1 MLGQGKRILFM
12 TAPIG
17 AGHTRAAQAVQQAL
31 LVHSPHSVSKI
42 ANIFDCFHP
51 LLGQSL
57 LRVYLQILA
66 LVPSLY
72 GGMYRWGNDSPIAL
86 RGRELVSRFLS
97 ARMIQYI
104 DEYKPDAIVCTHA
117 TPAGLAAF
125 LRRRGRIRIPV
136 AAVVTDFVLHRLWM
150 YREIDCYYVA
160 HAGLQDRLGLYGVP
174 RERSIV
180 TGIPIDSRFSVA
192 SGLKTSGENDDPAI
206 LIMGGGAGVLPMA
219 DIIEI
224 CRRQG
229 DRVRVIAVTGH
240 NHNLRRQLM
249 LRFGDSH
256 MISILGYVD
265 NIHDLMAQAH
275 IIITKP
281 GGMTSSEALCAGLPM
296 IIYRPIPGQEEG
308 NADYLTAAG
317 VAARADSPASLAEIL
332 EKWLTG
338 RMGSLA
344 DRRQRAW
351 ALSRPAAAEE
361 IVRHL
366 LQFIETGQA

>member
-1 MLGQGKRILFM
+1 MGQGKRILFM

-31 LVHSPHSVSKI
+31 QVHSPRSVSKI

-51 LLGQSL
+51 VLGQGL
-57 LRVYLQILA
+57 LRAYLKLLA
-66 LVPSLY
+66 LMPSLY
-72 GGMYRWGNDSPIAL
+72 GGMYRWGNDSPVAL
-86 RGRELVSRFLS
+86 RGRELISRFLA
-97 ARMIQYI
+97 ARMIRYI
-104 DEYKPDAIVCTHA
+104 DEYQPDAIVCTHA

-136 AAVVTDFVLHRLWM
+136 AAVVTDFVLHRLWI
-150 YREIDCYYVA
+150 YREVDCYYVA
-160 HAGLQDRLGLYGVP
+160 HAGLQESLDLYGIP

-192 SGLKTSGENDDPAI
+192 SCVQTSGENREPAI

-229 DRVRVIAVTGH
+229 DRLRVIAVTGH

-249 LRFGDSH
+249 LRYGDSDR
-256 MISILGYVD
+256 ISIHGYVD
-265 NIHDLMAQAH
+265 NVHDIMAQAQ

-308 NADYLTAAG
+308 NSDYLAAAG
-317 VAARADSPASLAEIL
+317 VAVRADSPVSLAEL
-332 EKWLTG
+332 LGKWLTG

-344 DRRQRAW
+344 DRRQRAL

-366 LQFIETGQA
+366 LHFIETGQA